1 MSIICG
7 ATSADLSVA
16 VCSCLQLGPAWQLTA
31 VSQPSASQD
40 CAAQLANEGRNAIF
54 WSIYNVGGLT
64 AVCRCRPLPGGAR
77 YDLMCIFPMISG
89 LVSRVA
95 PWFLLLPVRLDITG
109 TGAGAGTLILIC
121 THFVTR
127 HIRGLNL
134 IHIQPY
140 SQTLLSELLN
150 TFRKKTFI
158 L

>member
-95 PWFLLLPVRLDITG
+95 PWFLLLPVRPDITG
-109 TGAGAGTLILIC
+109 TGAGAENTHPHLYTLCYSSHSRIKSD
-121 THFVTR
+121 THTA
-127 HIRGLNL
+127 
-134 IHIQPY
+134 IHTPY
-140 SQTLLSELLN
+140 
-150 TFRKKTFI
+150 TFI
-158 L
+158 